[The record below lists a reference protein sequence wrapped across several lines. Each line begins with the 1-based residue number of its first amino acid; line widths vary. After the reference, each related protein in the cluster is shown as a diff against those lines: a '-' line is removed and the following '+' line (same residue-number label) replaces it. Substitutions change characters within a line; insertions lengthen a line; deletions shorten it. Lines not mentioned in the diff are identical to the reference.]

1 MHKKETNGN
10 YIFFDVKNIQNDW
23 DKKRGK
29 HITVSLLNLFDIKP
43 ITNFLSSLQN
53 MLADAD
59 RPDKVQEPDGILR

>member
-29 HITVSLLNLFDIKP
+29 
-43 ITNFLSSLQN
+43 Q
-53 MLADAD
+53 
-59 RPDKVQEPDGILR
+59 